1 MKKFLALFLALGMT
15 LSLFS
20 CAPSLGVESSATG
33 EVLTGSVT
41 QETEDLGPIEYPTGF
56 SAGFGKA
63 RVTPDVPVE
72 TSTVPTV
79 ASYVKNDL
87 YVTCV
92 AVCDGENVALLFG
105 MDRKDIPESF
115 DKQGKK
121 ILKEA
126 FGIPEE
132 NVFFN
137 ATHSHTAPDGNDYNG
152 AQWIKA
158 VLEGVRSS
166 AEDALRDLARA
177 DIYTGRG
184 DTTGMGF
191 SRRYI
196 MADGSYKGI
205 WSGNPCTEYA
215 SHETEADPE
224 LRTIRFQREGKK
236 DIVMVN
242 WQCHAA
248 SDAGFTING
257 KHVVSADFVSK
268 LREGVEKD
276 LDVYCS
282 YYNGASGNLSMKSEI
297 KGEQIY
303 GSTDELGT
311 ALAGVVKSAVQNDK
325 KVASGPI
332 RASISPLTASI
343 RKDDPEEKKMNA
355 SAAVAASSS
364 MSCVLMLE
372 KFGINSYYEAIH
384 ISERNKLPATQ
395 EIPLTAISFGDVAFA
410 GAPYEMVDQSGLQI
424 REGALFDTTFSC
436 GYTGGAM
443 GYMACS
449 EMYPHGEYETYCC
462 RFVQGTA
469 EECVAEL
476 VSMLNG
482 QKS

>member
-1 MKKFLALFLALGMT
+1 MKRVLALLLALGMT

-20 CAPSLGVESSATG
+20 CSPSLEEESGTAEESA
-33 EVLTGSVT
+33 SSS
-41 QETEDLGPIEYPTGF
+41 QETADLGPIQYPDSF

-63 RVTPDVPVE
+63 LVTPSLPVE
-72 TSTVPTV
+72 INTTPSV
-79 ASYVKNDL
+79 AEYVKSDL

-92 AVCDGENVALLFG
+92 AVCDGENAALLFG

-137 ATHSHTAPDGNDYNG
+137 ATHSHNAPDGNDYNG

-158 VLEGVRSS
+158 LLAGVRSS
-166 AEDALRDLARA
+166 AEDALRDLAPSE
-177 DIYTGRG
+177 IYTGRG
-184 DTTGMGF
+184 DTRGMNF
-191 SRRYI
+191 SRRYL

-205 WSGNPCTEYA
+205 WSGNPCTDYA

-224 LRTIRFQREGKK
+224 LRTVRFQREGKK

-248 SDAGFTING
+248 SDGTYTING
-257 KHVVSADFVSK
+257 KLVISADFVSK
-268 LREGVEKD
+268 LREGVEKE

-282 YYNGASGNLSMKSEI
+282 YYNGASGNLTMKSEI
-297 KGEQIY
+297 QSEQIY
-303 GSTDELGT
+303 HSTDELGT
-311 ALAGVVKSAVQNDK
+311 ALAGVVKSAVQSDK
-325 KVASGPI
+325 KVKSGPV
-332 RASISPLTASI
+332 RASVSSLSANI
-343 RKDDPEEKKMNA
+343 RKDDPEEKKNNA
-355 SAAVAASSS
+355 SAAVAASYS
-364 MSCVLMLE
+364 MNCVLMLE

-384 ISERNKLPATQ
+384 ISERVKLPATQ
-395 EIPLTAISFGDVAFA
+395 EIALTAISFGDVAFA
-410 GAPYEMVDQSGLQI
+410 GAPFEMMDQTGLEI
-424 REGALFDTTFSC
+424 REGADFDTTFSC

-443 GYMACS
+443 GYVATE
-449 EMYPHGEYETYCC
+449 EMFLHGEYEAYCC
-462 RFVQGTA
+462 RFVPGTA
-469 EECVAEL
+469 EACAAEL
-476 VSMLNG
+476 VSALNG